1 VGGGVL
7 KRYNIIFLLNAAGDR
22 LLMCRRR
29 KEPYRGLLNLVGGKI
44 KPGED
49 HLCAAYRELAEETGI
64 AERDVT
70 LAHLMDFTYYNPDSL
85 LEVYAGQLRRDVS
98 VHGDENKLLWVP
110 VDEDFFDAGRFAGD
124 GNIGHIQ
131 IIAQRRRQNGAW
143 PEPIPQAPS

>member
-1 VGGGVL
+1 MGGGVL
-7 KRYNIIFLLNAAGDR
+7 KRYNVIYLLNPAGDQ

-49 HLCAAYRELAEETGI
+49 HLAAAYRELAEETGI
-64 AERDVT
+64 TERDVT
-70 LAHLMDFTYYNPDSL
+70 LGHLMDFTYYAPDCL
-85 LEVYAGQLRRDVS
+85 LEVYAGQLRCELP
-98 VHGDENKLLWVP
+98 VHGDENELLWVP

-131 IIAQRRRQNGAW
+131 IIAQYRGYGNAEGHRA
-143 PEPIPQAPS
+143 